1 MTLLMAVSMF
11 VIAKA
16 IECGTLFLV
25 FLKTEI
31 KPERHSEQ
39 MRTFSRTIS
48 YSLFEYGE
56 LSSMDKFL
64 IERASEVRLN
74 AQAPYSHYK
83 VGAAV
88 LSAQDAVHSGCN
100 VENANW
106 TATLHAEHNAI
117 GNMIAVH
124 GAWTKIKKIAI
135 VAGPE
140 DKTTIII
147 PERLPIELFS
157 FEEIPVPCGHC
168 LQIIWENC
176 LEDRKVELISVFQEK
191 FIARVTIG
199 DALPFKFGP
208 KDLRTQHG

>member
-1 MTLLMAVSMF
+1 MKV
-11 VIAKA
+11 
-16 IECGTLFLV
+16 
-25 FLKTEI
+25 
-31 KPERHSEQ
+31 
-39 MRTFSRTIS
+39 FSRTIS
-48 YSLFEYGE
+48 YRLYDFDE
-56 LSSMDKFL
+56 LDMLDQIL
-64 IERASEVRLN
+64 IKNAGWVRRN
-74 AQAPYSHYK
+74 AQAPYSRYK

-88 LSAQDAVHSGCN
+88 LSEAVTFHLGCN

-117 GNMIAVH
+117 GQMVATR

-140 DKTTIII
+140 SDDSIIT
-147 PERLPIELFS
+147 PERLPVDLYT

-176 LEDRKVELISVFQEK
+176 LNDKSVELLSVFKGK
-191 FIARVTIG
+191 FVAKISIG

-208 KDLRTQHG
+208 ADLGIKC